1 MVISICDIQ
10 SYKPMNP
17 IISICASQCTGTGH
31 CRLSRSTKGWG
42 CRFLSTPIDYF
53 PETEKDKARL
63 FSKVYREAK
72 NKGVLECPNY
82 RSMFIDEVLESLVL
96 D

>member
-1 MVISICDIQ
+1 MS
-10 SYKPMNP
+10 P
-17 IISICASQCTGTGH
+17 IISLCASQCTGMEH

-72 NKGVLECPNY
+72 NKGVLECPHY
-82 RSMFIDEVLESLVL
+82 RSIFIDEVLDNLVL
-96 D
+96 V